1 MTFAVI
7 LTFAMIALGMV
18 LIPGPNM
25 LYLISRSIVQGK
37 RAGLISLFGVATG
50 FVVYMLLAAFGITAI
65 VMAIPFAYDTVKFLG
80 ALYLLYWAW
89 QAIKPNAKS
98 LFEVQKLDTDSP
110 TKLYLMGLLPNLLN
124 PKIAV
129 MYLSL
134 LPQFVKPELGNAFLQ
149 SLILGATQIVISVTV
164 NVLIVLSASR
174 IAKLLTGQPLM
185 IKLQKWLMAT
195 VLTGLAVRTLTEIR
209 R

>member
-110 TKLYLMGLLPNLLN
+110 TKLYLMGLLTNLLN

-195 VLTGLAVRTLTEIR
+195 VLTGLAVRMLTETR

>member
-65 VMAIPFAYDTVKFLG
+65 VMAIPFAYETVKFLG
-80 ALYLLYWAW
+80 AL
-89 QAIKPNAKS
+89 
-98 LFEVQKLDTDSP
+98 
-110 TKLYLMGLLPNLLN
+110 
-124 PKIAV
+124 
-129 MYLSL
+129 
-134 LPQFVKPELGNAFLQ
+134 
-149 SLILGATQIVISVTV
+149 
-164 NVLIVLSASR
+164 
-174 IAKLLTGQPLM
+174 
-185 IKLQKWLMAT
+185 
-195 VLTGLAVRTLTEIR
+195 
-209 R
+209 

>member
-1 MTFAVI
+1 
-7 LTFAMIALGMV
+7 
-18 LIPGPNM
+18 
-25 LYLISRSIVQGK
+25 
-37 RAGLISLFGVATG
+37 
-50 FVVYMLLAAFGITAI
+50 
-65 VMAIPFAYDTVKFLG
+65 
-80 ALYLLYWAW
+80 
-89 QAIKPNAKS
+89 
-98 LFEVQKLDTDSP
+98 
-110 TKLYLMGLLPNLLN
+110 MGLLTNLLN

-195 VLTGLAVRTLTEIR
+195 VLTGLAVRTLTETR

>member
-195 VLTGLAVRTLTEIR
+195 VLTGLAVRTLTETR

>member
-89 QAIKPNAKS
+89 QAIKPSEKS

-110 TKLYLMGLLPNLLN
+110 TKLYLMGLFTNLLN

-195 VLTGLAVRTLTEIR
+195 VLTGLAVRMLTEIR

>member
-18 LIPGPNM
+18 LTPGPNM

-110 TKLYLMGLLPNLLN
+110 TKLYLMGLLTNLLN

-185 IKLQKWLMAT
+185 IKLQQWLMAT
-195 VLTGLAVRTLTEIR
+195 VLTGLAVRTLTETR

>member
-25 LYLISRSIVQGK
+25 LYLISRSIIQGK

-89 QAIKPNAKS
+89 QAIKPSEKS

-110 TKLYLMGLLPNLLN
+110 TKLYLMGLFTNLLN

-195 VLTGLAVRTLTEIR
+195 VLTGLAVRMLTEIR

>member
-1 MTFAVI
+1 MTFAV
-7 LTFAMIALGMV
+7 IALGMV

-110 TKLYLMGLLPNLLN
+110 TELYLMGLLTNLLN

-195 VLTGLAVRTLTEIR
+195 VLTGLAVRTLTETR